1 MTRRRKAV
9 VHYTKVAEQALDAI
23 AEYTS
28 KEWGDDQRDR
38 YMALL
43 QDACERM
50 VPRHAAL
57 ARPVPGRHDLR
68 TLRCER
74 HVIYFREVED
84 GFEIVHVLYDRQL
97 PLKHL

>member
-23 AEYTS
+23 AAYTAA
-28 KEWGDDQRDR
+28 EWGDAQRDR

-43 QDACERM
+43 EDTCERV
-50 VPRHAAL
+50 VPRHAAI
-57 ARPVPGRHDLR
+57 ARPVPRRPDLH

-74 HVIYFREVED
+74 QVVYFREVED
-84 GFEIVHVLYDRQL
+84 GFEIVHVLHDRQL
-97 PLKHL
+97 PLNHL

>member
-28 KEWGDDQRDR
+28 NEWGHDQRDR

-43 QDACERM
+43 QDACERL

-57 ARPVPGRHDLR
+57 ARPVPGRPDLR

-74 HVIYFREVED
+74 HVIYFRAVED
-84 GFEIVHVLYDRQL
+84 GFEIVHVLHDRQL
-97 PLKHL
+97 PLNHL